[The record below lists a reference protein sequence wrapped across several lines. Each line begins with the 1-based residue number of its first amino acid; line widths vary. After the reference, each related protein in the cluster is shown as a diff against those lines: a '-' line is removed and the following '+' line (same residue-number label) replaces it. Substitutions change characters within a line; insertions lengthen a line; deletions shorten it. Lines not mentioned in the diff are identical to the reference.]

1 MFIRTYVYV
10 VLTIVKVID
19 AWFALE
25 ENFELENVYFKWLE
39 ESLFVILLSIFNEK
53 CHILNDIKII

>member
-39 ESLFVILLSIFNEK
+39 ESLFVILLSIVNEK

>member
-39 ESLFVILLSIFNEK
+39 ESLFVILLSILNEK